1 MPRWPERPLQGT
13 AAARANGCTPQGG
26 VAKGADDGA
35 CRGCRWEPTGP
46 NVWSDGIAA
55 NQDSRLGMYSLR

>member
-1 MPRWPERPLQGT
+1 MAT
-13 AAARANGCTPQGG
+13 AGHSHGARKRVHAAGG